1 MQQALIIMR
10 KDLFLKTIT
19 MYLIPS
25 EATLPPNYVLKYS
38 ATSLSHTSKIQ
49 DLSPLSSFPPI
60 TKFKQHA
67 SLYRNATSSP
77 DKLANPT
84 TYLAMCIAL
93 KSSAPEA
100 CLAVV
105 DAEAE
110 AEALDDALE
119 EFPEAA
125 DPLALAEEGFAV
137 VDKTDD
143 AAEPV
148 PVETPVALEAL
159 EEVAV
164 TLDTTEATEPEAELA
179 LLEDEEPW

>member
-1 MQQALIIMR
+1 
-10 KDLFLKTIT
+10 
-19 MYLIPS
+19 
-25 EATLPPNYVLKYS
+25 
-38 ATSLSHTSKIQ
+38 
-49 DLSPLSSFPPI
+49 
-60 TKFKQHA
+60 
-67 SLYRNATSSP
+67 
-77 DKLANPT
+77 
-84 TYLAMCIAL
+84 
-93 KSSAPEA
+93 
-100 CLAVV
+100 
-105 DAEAE
+105 
-110 AEALDDALE
+110 LE